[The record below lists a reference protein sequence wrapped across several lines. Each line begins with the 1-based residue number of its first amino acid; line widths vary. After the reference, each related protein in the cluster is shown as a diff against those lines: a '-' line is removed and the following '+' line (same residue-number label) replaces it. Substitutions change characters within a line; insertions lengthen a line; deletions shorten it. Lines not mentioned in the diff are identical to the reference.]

1 MAKPYGVGGNRAD
14 LCRRVSDKWR
24 AVAEPRAARERS
36 VGVIGVDMTSES
48 SGALNITWARL
59 VPELLV
65 ADIRKSLRFWRDL
78 CSFAVAFDR
87 LDEGFAYLDLD
98 GAQIMLE
105 ERGRSRK
112 WVTGPLEIP
121 LGRGV
126 NFQITVPAIEPIVA
140 ALASAGCP
148 LFMEP

>member
-1 MAKPYGVGGNRAD
+1 
-14 LCRRVSDKWR
+14 
-24 AVAEPRAARERS
+24 
-36 VGVIGVDMTSES
+36 MTSES

-105 ERGRSRK
+105 ERGRSRN

-126 NFQITVPAIEPIVA
+126 NFQITVPVIEPILA
-140 ALASAGCP
+140 ALAGAEWP
-148 LFMEP
+148 LFMEPEQKWYRTGAVQTGAHQFLVQDPDGYLIRFSARLGERPTS

>member
-1 MAKPYGVGGNRAD
+1 
-14 LCRRVSDKWR
+14 
-24 AVAEPRAARERS
+24 
-36 VGVIGVDMTSES
+36 MTLES

-65 ADIRKSLRFWRDL
+65 VDIRKSLRFWRDL

-87 LDEGFAYLDLD
+87 LDEGFAYLDLG

-105 ERGRSRK
+105 ERGRGRN

-126 NFQITVPAIEPIVA
+126 NFQITVPAIEPILA
-140 ALASAGCP
+140 ALARAEWL
-148 LFMEP
+148 LFMQPEQKWYRTGGVETGVRSCISTLSSCS